1 MQIVLQRA
9 AKFHVGN
16 VLLDVRCDA
25 DATSL
30 KLVLCNFGEGAQ
42 MRIQLS
48 NMGKIFCGAL
58 AAAALF
64 ASGYVAGQN
73 RFGQPKTI
81 LHVVELKWSPAAS
94 DAQKQQAIDGI
105 KDLAAKIP
113 GIKNIWIKGERMQP
127 RDFNAAYA
135 IEFRDRAAADAY
147 AESPAHAAWEA
158 QYVPLRAASV
168 SIQVTNP

>member
-1 MQIVLQRA
+1 MQIHLSTPV
-9 AKFHVGN
+9 
-16 VLLDVRCDA
+16 
-25 DATSL
+25 
-30 KLVLCNFGEGAQ
+30 KLFG
-42 MRIQLS
+42 
-48 NMGKIFCGAL
+48 GAL
-58 AAAALF
+58 FALALF

-81 LHVVELKWSPAAS
+81 LHVVELKWNPAAT
-94 DAQKQQAIDGI
+94 DADKQAAIEGI
-105 KDLAAKIP
+105 KEMAIKIP

-147 AESPAHAAWEA
+147 AESPIHAKWEL
-158 QYVPLRAASV
+158 QYVPLREASV

>member
-1 MQIVLQRA
+1 MQIVPRHAARFRA
-9 AKFHVGN
+9 CN
-16 VLLDVRCDA
+16 VLLDVRCESG
-25 DATSL
+25 ATSL
-30 KLVLCNFGEGAQ
+30 KLVTCNFVEGEE
-42 MRIQLS
+42 MRIHLTHA
-48 NMGKIFCGAL
+48 GKIFCGVL
-58 AAAALF
+58 AAALF

-94 DAQKQQAIDGI
+94 DAEKQQAIDGI
-105 KDLAAKIP
+105 KDMATKIP

-158 QYVPLRAASV
+158 QYVPLRAASI

>member
-1 MQIVLQRA
+1 MQIHLSTPAKILGGVL
-9 AKFHVGN
+9 F
-16 VLLDVRCDA
+16 
-25 DATSL
+25 
-30 KLVLCNFGEGAQ
+30 
-42 MRIQLS
+42 
-48 NMGKIFCGAL
+48 AL
-58 AAAALF
+58 TLF

-81 LHVVELKWSPAAS
+81 LHVVELKWNRAAT
-94 DAQKQQAIDGI
+94 DADKQAAIEGV
-105 KDLAAKIP
+105 KEMAAKIP

-147 AESPAHAAWEA
+147 AESPVHAAWELK
-158 QYVPLRAASV
+158 YVPLREASV

>member
-1 MQIVLQRA
+1 MQIHLSTP
-9 AKFHVGN
+9 AKILG
-16 VLLDVRCDA
+16 
-25 DATSL
+25 
-30 KLVLCNFGEGAQ
+30 
-42 MRIQLS
+42 
-48 NMGKIFCGAL
+48 GAL
-58 AAAALF
+58 FALALF

-81 LHVVELKWSPAAS
+81 LHVVELKWNPTATDADKQAAIEGVKEM
-94 DAQKQQAIDGI
+94 AT
-105 KDLAAKIP
+105 KIP

-147 AESPAHAAWEA
+147 AESPVHAAWEVK
-158 QYVPLRAASV
+158 YVPLREASV

>member
-1 MQIVLQRA
+1 MQIHLSTP
-9 AKFHVGN
+9 AKILG
-16 VLLDVRCDA
+16 
-25 DATSL
+25 
-30 KLVLCNFGEGAQ
+30 
-42 MRIQLS
+42 
-48 NMGKIFCGAL
+48 GAL
-58 AAAALF
+58 FALTLF

-81 LHVVELKWSPAAS
+81 LHVVELKWNPAAT
-94 DAQKQQAIDGI
+94 DADKQAAIEGV
-105 KDLAAKIP
+105 KEMATKIP

-147 AESPAHAAWEA
+147 AESPVHAAWEVK
-158 QYVPLRAASV
+158 YVPLREASV